1 MGDKV
6 ELPNTHPSL
15 EEPAQ
20 MHPKRDARARQ
31 RGAVRAQVQN
41 SDAYA
46 FFNLLT
52 DPELLDQVESMLPP
66 HRERRFPPTET
77 LSMFLAQ
84 ALSADR
90 SCQKAVD
97 DAAVKRLVAGLPP
110 CSTHT
115 GAYCRAR
122 IRLPMEMVCT
132 LACHVGQWM
141 TAHAPDAWH
150 WRGHPVRLVDGTTL
164 VMPDTPANQGAYP
177 QPRSQKPGLGFP
189 LCRMVG
195 LVCLGS
201 GALLDAAIGR
211 YRGKGGDEQSLLRSM
226 LDTLERGDLLLGDA
240 FYATYFLLCTL
251 RERGV
256 DAVFEQHGSRQRTT
270 DFRRGQ
276 RLGQRDHL
284 IVLQKPAIKPDWMPQ
299 ADYEQAPESMTVR
312 ELRSAGKT
320 LVTTLLCPKQTD
332 KAALKSLYR
341 SRWHVE
347 LDLRNIKTTL
357 GMERLSCQTPAMAIK
372 EIWIYLLA
380 YNLIRLMMAQAALLA
395 HRLPRQ
401 LSFKH
406 TVQIWVA
413 WAPQAN
419 SIDHQDKL
427 YGLFVLIA
435 QQQVGHRSGRI
446 EPRAVKRRP
455 KPYPILTKP
464 RALAKAYVR
473 EHGHPKKLK

>member
-1 MGDKV
+1 M
-6 ELPNTHPSL
+6 
-15 EEPAQ
+15 
-20 MHPKRDARARQ
+20 RDAIRNSQTQQQRVRRQ
-31 RGAVRAQVQN
+31 IHN
-41 SDAYA
+41 SDSYV

-52 DPELLDQVESMLPP
+52 GPELFDKVESLLPA
-66 HRERRFPPTET
+66 HRERQFPPTET
-77 LSMFLAQ
+77 LSMFVSQ

-97 DAAVKRLVAGLPP
+97 EAAIKRLVAGLTP

-115 GAYCRAR
+115 GAYCHAR
-122 IRLPMEMVCT
+122 MRLPVEMVQSLT
-132 LACHVGQWM
+132 GYVGQRVS
-141 TAHAPDAWH
+141 ARAPDAWH

-164 VMPDTPANQGAYP
+164 VMPDTPANQAAYP

-189 LCRMVG
+189 ICRMVG

-201 GALLDAAIGR
+201 GALLNAAIGR
-211 YRGKGGDEQSLLRSM
+211 YRGKGGDEQSLLRSI

-240 FYATYFLLCTL
+240 LYATYFLLCAL
-251 RERGV
+251 RERGI

-270 DFRRGQ
+270 DFRCGQ
-276 RLGQRDHL
+276 RLGVRDHL
-284 IVLQKPAIKPDWMPQ
+284 IVLTKPVVKPDWMSQ
-299 ADYEQAPESMTVR
+299 TDYEQAPHSLSVR
-312 ELRSAGKT
+312 ELRTAGKT
-320 LVTTLLCPKQTD
+320 LVTTLTCPKQTD
-332 KAALKSLYR
+332 KASLRSLYR

-357 GMERLSCQTPAMAIK
+357 EMERLSCQTPEMVIK
-372 EIWIYLLA
+372 EIWVYLLA
-380 YNLIRLMMAQAALLA
+380 YNLVRLMMAQAALLT

-413 WAPQAN
+413 WTQQTN
-419 SIDHQDKL
+419 RIELDDKP

-435 QQQVGHRSGRI
+435 QQRVGDRPGRI
-446 EPRAVKRRP
+446 EPRALKRRP

-464 RALAKAYVR
+464 RAIMREYVG